1 MDYEILGATAVVAI
15 AGFKAIEM
23 IVKNFTNKKNGVTQI
38 DTQQEVDIAVLQEL
52 QKIASNDLFHI
63 RAILEKHT
71 IDLEEI
77 KVNVAEINVKM
88 DSVIKI

>member
-23 IVKNFTNKKNGVTQI
+23 IVKSFTNKKNGVTQI
-38 DTQQEVDIAVLQEL
+38 DTHQEVDIAVLQEL